1 MQQKS
6 LVEVAAELRI
16 AFPSLTDLELA
27 EIALQSQ
34 GYGKERR
41 YGATVLD
48 PVSVN
53 QVVTE
58 VRKKYLIKEK
68 NRIRAKVRADGGMNI
83 KDTTT
88 YRTHDTFWKRLVAQ
102 HGEKLITEIDI
113 DIIEG
118 LAEEAQKMALQTH
131 KKVNQKRVAS
141 GLPRVEHTGLRS
153 YNASIDAVSVVLEFA
168 VRKKYIPSNPA
179 HLVKKAAKRVSTR
192 QALTHQQL
200 QAVLEVAISGGN
212 DPVLDYLLVWTLA
225 ETAARRAGLIN
236 LQLGDIEI
244 ESGRALLRLYEK
256 GSKKREQPITLE
268 LADTLLEFAALRG
281 STSPDDPVFRYL
293 PNSQGYAAPLTA
305 KRFET
310 LWKRIRT
317 ALPWAAKK
325 GVSSHW
331 VRHTTIT
338 WIDRAFN
345 PTIAQA
351 FAGHAPASTT
361 AGYSK
366 TSPEEIAAAHAA
378 LTGKTKSQI
387 A

>member
-1 MQQKS
+1 MQTQS
-6 LVEVAAELRI
+6 LIEIAAELRL
-16 AFPSLTDLELA
+16 AFPTLSEQTLA
-27 EIALQSQ
+27 EIALKSHIGSRQL
-34 GYGKERR
+34 GLDPTLI
-41 YGATVLD
+41 APVTVLEI
-48 PVSVN
+48 VE
-53 QVVTE
+53 E

-68 NRIRAKVRADGGMNI
+68 NRIRAKVRLDGGMNI

-88 YRTHDTFWKRLVAQ
+88 YRTHDTFWKRLVKQ
-102 HGEKLITEIDI
+102 YGDKLITEIDT
-113 DIIEG
+113 DIIES
-118 LAEEAQKMALQTH
+118 LAEEAQESARQTH
-131 KKVNQKRVAS
+131 EKTNRKRIAS
-141 GLPRVEHTGLRS
+141 GLPRIEHTGLRS
-153 YNASIDAVSVVLEFA
+153 YNASIDAVSVILEFA
-168 VRKKYIPSNPA
+168 LRKKYIKSNPA
-179 HLVKKAAKRVSTR
+179 HQVKKAAKRVSTR
-192 QALTHQQL
+192 QALTHEQL
-200 QAVLEVAISGGN
+200 EEVLQVAISGGN
-212 DPVLDYLLVWTLA
+212 DPVLDYLMIWTLA

-236 LQLGDIEI
+236 LQLGDIEVN
-244 ESGRALLRLYEK
+244 SGSALLRLYEK
-256 GSKKREQPITLE
+256 GSKEREQPITLE
-268 LADTLLEFAALRG
+268 LSAALLDFAANRG
-281 STSPDDPVFRYL
+281 SSSPDDPVFHYL
-293 PNSQGYAAPLTA
+293 PNSKGFAAPLTA

-317 ALPWAAKK
+317 ELPWAAKK

-378 LTGKTKSQI
+378 LTGSVAKRN

>member
-1 MQQKS
+1 MPQKC
-6 LVEVAAELRI
+6 LVEIAAELRL
-16 AFPSLTDLELA
+16 AFPSLTEVALA
-27 EIALQSQ
+27 EIAMRSQ
-34 GYGKERR
+34 GYGTGMKHGSPLTQPITVKEI
-41 YGATVLD
+41 LE
-48 PVSVN
+48 
-53 QVVTE
+53 E
-58 VRKKYLIKEK
+58 VRKKYLIREK
-68 NRIRAKVRADGGMNI
+68 NRIRAKVRADGEMNI

-88 YRTHDTFWKRLVAQ
+88 YRTHDTFWKRLDNQ
-102 HGEKLITEIDI
+102 HGDKLITEIDI
-113 DIIEG
+113 DIIES
-118 LAEEAQKMALQTH
+118 LAEEAQEMARQTH
-131 KKVNQKRVAS
+131 QRTNEKRIAS
-141 GLPRVEHTGLRS
+141 GLPRIEHTGFRS
-153 YNASIDAVSVVLEFA
+153 YNASIDAVSVVLEYA
-168 VRKKYIPSNPA
+168 LRKKYLESNPA

-192 QALTHQQL
+192 QALTHEQL
-200 QAVLEVAISGGN
+200 EEVLEVAISGGN

-236 LQLGDIEI
+236 LQLGDIEV
-244 ESGRALLRLYEK
+244 ESGRALIRLYEK

-268 LADTLLEFAALRG
+268 LADKLLEFAALRG
-281 STSPDDPVFRYL
+281 STSPDSPVFRYL
-293 PNSQGYAAPLTA
+293 PNSNGYASPLTA

-310 LWKRIRT
+310 LWKRIRA

-378 LTGKTKSQI
+378 LTGTRPREIS
-387 A
+387 